1 MAATRTSRFTG
12 TRSQTS
18 GAVKPPSNWATT
30 TRSARVRDDIHHG
43 VRVLREPSRVV
54 IARKIR
60 RHHVVP
66 PLTQLGLHQVPV
78 PPDVARAVDQD
89 ERCQQLAYCP
99 LSRVPVEDSHGPNS
113 IRPDGIVMES
123 LLPLPGLMRLDRFER
138 LGRSLSLSRSRTL
151 LRRSG

>member
-1 MAATRTSRFTG
+1 M
-12 TRSQTS
+12 
-18 GAVKPPSNWATT
+18 
-30 TRSARVRDDIHHG
+30 
-43 VRVLREPSRVV
+43 
-54 IARKIR
+54 
-60 RHHVVP
+60 P

-89 ERCQQLAYCP
+89 ERCQQLASCP

-123 LLPLPGLMRLDRFER
+123 LLPLPGLMRLDRFEP

-151 LRRSG
+151 LRRSGPTPPGGTDQTCDVSADRDAVQVVGVRYRPPEGFDLA